1 MVQTLFT
8 RQFGALSADKQRFH
22 EVMRDSFG
30 AGYDARK
37 AERYRQQALAEDF
50 GWLPPVKWVESAVLL
65 GARGAYYPEF
75 GTVFID
81 RALQRFPALA
91 EATFAEEAG
100 HVLDSLLNPVTAQGS
115 RGVQF
120 RRMLD
125 GAGQA
130 QARLA

>member
-1 MVQTLFT
+1 MVQNLFT
-8 RQFGALSADKQRFH
+8 QQFGALAADKQRFH

-30 AGYDARK
+30 ERYDARK
-37 AERYRQQALAEDF
+37 AERYRQLALSGDF
-50 GWLPPVKWVESAVLL
+50 DWLPPVKWVDSAVLL

-81 RALQRFPALA
+81 RSLQRFPSLA
-91 EATFAEEAG
+91 AATFAEEAG
-100 HVLDSLLNPVTAQGS
+100 HVLDALLNPVDTQGS

-125 GAGQA
+125 GARLA
-130 QARLA
+130 QARFA